1 MISVENL
8 FFSYKDYQKG
18 GYYQPLFKDL
28 ALKVPAG
35 KKVLIVGDPDSGKST
50 LSRILCSLI
59 PRHIE
64 GKIEGLVKIDNQESV
79 GIASYLLT
87 ETITLITQNP
97 QEQLLMTSCSDEIA
111 FPLESLSLKQ
121 NEIKKRVEAS
131 LKMWGLTNLAQV
143 NPQEM
148 SGGERKRLLLAVS
161 SAIDAPIWI
170 MDEPFDDLD
179 NTYKNKLLD
188 FIKKSNKTIVV
199 FASRYLNLYKDT
211 FDSYWMLKDGQ
222 IESVDQSSLVTN
234 YEMLHRFNIAE
245 KEEEGRKILECKEA
259 KIIHPRR
266 SEFSQNPFTLFVP
279 SFQIKQGEVVALVGP
294 NGSGKSTLSRSL
306 CGLDSLVAGSISV
319 NGVEF
324 TQKQLQTNVGY
335 LFQNPDYGIFLPTV
349 GSEIGWS
356 LRNNKEMSK
365 KEKEQLVLECAN
377 LFNLNV
383 DDNPTMMSYGSR
395 KRVQAAV
402 AYMLNRPFLIIDEL
416 DSALTYADSYKIVEL
431 LRSNGSAIV
440 IISHDYNF
448 ANILAKRIYTIV
460 DGNVVEKEGLL

>member
-8 FFSYKDYQKG
+8 FFSYRDYQKG
-18 GYYQPLFKDL
+18 GFYQPLYKKLTF
-28 ALKVPAG
+28 KVPKGQKILVVG
-35 KKVLIVGDPDSGKST
+35 KPDSGKST

-64 GKIEGLVKIDNQESV
+64 GKIEGSIRLDNQEII

-87 ETITLITQNP
+87 EKITLITQNS

-111 FPLESLSLKQ
+111 FPLESLGLKQ
-121 NEIKKRVEAS
+121 DEIKKRVESS
-131 LKMWGLTNLAQV
+131 LEMWGLTDLAQV
-143 NPQEM
+143 NPQEI

-179 NTYKNKLLD
+179 NNYKNKLLE
-188 FIKKSNKTIVV
+188 FIKESNKTIIV
-199 FASRYLNLYKDT
+199 FASRYLTLYKDS
-211 FDSYWMLKDGQ
+211 FDAYWVLKDGQ
-222 IESVDQSSLVTN
+222 IESVDQKSLATN
-234 YEMLHRFNIAE
+234 YDTIHKFNFERKE
-245 KEEEGRKILECKEA
+245 KEERKILECKEA

-266 SEFSQNPFTLFVP
+266 SEYSQNPFTLFVP
-279 SFQIKQGEVVALVGP
+279 TFKIEQGEVVALVGP
-294 NGSGKSTLSRSL
+294 NGAGKSTLSRSL
-306 CGLDSLVAGSISV
+306 CGLDSLVAGSIAV

-324 TQKQLQTNVGY
+324 TQKQLQTSVGY
-335 LFQNPDYGIFLPTV
+335 LFQNPDYSIFLPTV

-356 LRNNKEMSK
+356 LRNNKEMTK

-377 LFNLNV
+377 LFNLQV

-395 KRVQAAV
+395 KRLQAAV

-416 DSALTYADSYKIVEL
+416 DSALTYEDSYKIVEL
-431 LRSNGSAIV
+431 LRSNNSAIV
-440 IISHDYNF
+440 IITHDYNF
-448 ANILAKRIYTIV
+448 ANILAKRIYTID